1 MKPILVTS
9 GEPAGIGPDIC
20 LELANS
26 QLPLVVAGDKNIL
39 AERARLL
46 QKNIHIIEYEA
57 SRNDFNQPNTLHVL
71 HVKAEQKSIPGQ
83 LNVALSEYV
92 IHMLNQAV
100 HKCLQ
105 GEFSS
110 LVTAPVNKSIIN
122 QSGIQ
127 FSGHTEFLASGC
139 GVDHVVMMLA
149 CPLFKVALVTTHLPL
164 NEVSASITKELIDKT
179 VLKVHHSMVNDFGIA
194 KPKLAM
200 AGLNPHAGEGGY
212 LGKEEIQIIEPAIRD
227 LRKNGIDV
235 NGPFSADTMFSKNN
249 ISEYDAFIA
258 MYHDQ
263 GLPVLKYAGFG
274 QAVNITLGLPM
285 IRTSVDHGTALSLAG
300 KGQADPKSLLTAIDF
315 AEQMVKNR
323 FEGTNHD

>member
-1 MKPILVTS
+1 MGGNK
-9 GEPAGIGPDIC
+9 IGAAAIETDI
-20 LELANS
+20 
-26 QLPLVVAGDKNIL
+26 
-39 AERARLL
+39 
-46 QKNIHIIEYEA
+46 
-57 SRNDFNQPNTLHVL
+57 
-71 HVKAEQKSIPGQ
+71 
-83 LNVALSEYV
+83 
-92 IHMLNQAV
+92 
-100 HKCLQ
+100 
-105 GEFSS
+105 
-110 LVTAPVNKSIIN
+110 PVW
-122 QSGIQ
+122 
-127 FSGHTEFLASGC
+127 
-139 GVDHVVMMLA
+139 GV
-149 CPLFKVALVTTHLPL
+149 LFK
-164 NEVSASITKELIDKT
+164 
-179 VLKVHHSMVNDFGIA
+179 VLKVHHSMGNDFGIA